1 MIGQKSIVQI
11 NELAKA
17 DLLGSDQGLSKNLG
31 LSGPITCRT
40 KARVFCIDKV
50 LNFQHVMFNANFRIE
65 RVGILRW
72 TFSNQII
79 YMPFAF

>member
-1 MIGQKSIVQI
+1 MIGQESIFKR
-11 NELAKA
+11 NELEKV

-50 LNFQHVMFNANFRIE
+50 LNFPHVIFNANFRIE
-65 RVGILRW
+65 RVGILR
-72 TFSNQII
+72 
-79 YMPFAF
+79 